1 MAAPGGSSLED
12 VIQPKAGPLRREIN
26 LPEEPTKE
34 TEDSLELIF
43 RMPVSGDR
51 IQRRFLKTDTVQL
64 VYDFIDDL

>member
-1 MAAPGGSSLED
+1 MAAPEGSSLED
-12 VIQPKAGPLRREIN
+12 VIQPKARPLRREIN

>member
-1 MAAPGGSSLED
+1 MAAPEGSSLED
-12 VIQPKAGPLRREIN
+12 VIQPKAGPLRHEIN

-51 IQRRFLKTDTVQL
+51 IQRRFLKTDTV
-64 VYDFIDDL
+64 